1 MHPLNTYPME
11 GVEMTRKRLFGA
23 SALVST
29 MCLTLPAFAQQAQQA
44 RVTVAEQR
52 FEQIDVNAD
61 GSISLTEFRRTV
73 QGTDNPAAI
82 FGEVDV
88 DQNDVVSRSEWD
100 GWRGQQAS
108 ATMPTATEEG
118 GELNR
123 QIEIAV
129 TDETLRGD
137 FSTDAGLIGLDGNRL
152 GAGLLFSKDNDIVI
166 SGQLM
171 APGVLDQINVVP
183 EFLTLS
189 VGGKVMAG
197 LLADPDDDVVGL
209 MPGAEARWLIPL
221 FGLQTWVVGNI
232 FYAPDILSFGDA
244 DDILDFSLN
253 YEVQFLENTAGFA
266 GYRLLSFDRDSG
278 GEDDIVDTLQVGVR
292 FTF

>member
-1 MHPLNTYPME
+1 MPT
-11 GVEMTRKRLFGA
+11 RLFVGA
-23 SALVST
+23 AALVSGV
-29 MCLTLPAFAQQAQQA
+29 CLAIPALAQQAQQAQQA
-44 RVTVAEQR
+44 RVTIAEQS
-52 FEQIDVNAD
+52 FTQIDVD
-61 GSISLTEFRRTV
+61 GDGTISLTEFRRTV
-73 QGTDNPAAI
+73 QGADNPAAI
-82 FGEVDV
+82 YGEVDV
-88 DQNDVVSRSEWD
+88 DQNDAISQNEWD
-100 GWRGQQAS
+100 RWRGQQAS

-129 TDETLRGD
+129 TDETIRGD

-152 GAGLLFSKDNDIVI
+152 GAGLLFSKDNDIVL

-171 APGVLDQINVVP
+171 APGVLDQINIVP
-183 EFLTLS
+183 DYLTLS
-189 VGGKVMAG
+189 VGGKVVAG
-197 LLADPDDDVVGL
+197 LLADPDDDVVGI

-232 FYAPDILSFGDA
+232 FYAPDILTFGDA
-244 DDILDFSLN
+244 DDILDFSVN

>member
-1 MHPLNTYPME
+1 
-11 GVEMTRKRLFGA
+11 MTRKLLLGG
-23 SALVST
+23 SALISGI
-29 MCLTLPAFAQQAQQA
+29 CLAIPAFAQQAQQA
-44 RVTVAEQR
+44 RASVAEQR

-61 GSISLTEFRRTV
+61 GTVSLTEFRSTV
-73 QGTDNPAAI
+73 RGADNPAAI
-82 FGEVDV
+82 FGEIDV
-88 DQNDVVSRSEWD
+88 DQNDSISRGEWD
-100 GWRGQQAS
+100 GWRAQQA
-108 ATMPTATEEG
+108 TQTTPTATAEG
-118 GELNR
+118 GVLTR
-123 QIEIAV
+123 QIEVAV

-152 GAGLLFSKDNDIVI
+152 GAGLLFSKDNDIVL

-171 APGVLDQINVVP
+171 APGVLDQINIVP
-183 EFLTLS
+183 EYLTLS
-189 VGGKVMAG
+189 VGGKVVAG

-244 DDILDFSLN
+244 DDILDFSVN

-278 GEDDIVDTLQVGVR
+278 GEDDIVNSLQVGVR

>member
-1 MHPLNTYPME
+1 M
-11 GVEMTRKRLFGA
+11 GRRLIIGA
-23 SALVST
+23 SALVSGA
-29 MCLTLPAFAQQAQQA
+29 CLAIPAFAQEAQQT
-44 RVTVAEQR
+44 RVMVAEQR

-73 QGTDNPAAI
+73 QGTENPAAI

-88 DQNDVVSRSEWD
+88 DQNDALSRNEWE
-100 GWRGQQAS
+100 GWRAQQSS
-108 ATMPTATEEG
+108 ATMPTATEDG
-118 GELNR
+118 GVLNR
-123 QIEIAV
+123 QIEAAV
-129 TDETLRGD
+129 TTETLRAD
-137 FSTDAGLIGLDGNRL
+137 FSTDAALIGLDGNRL
-152 GAGLLFSKDNDIVI
+152 GAGLLFSDDNDIVI

-171 APGVLDQINVVP
+171 APGVLDQINIVP

-189 VGGKVMAG
+189 IGGKVVAG
-197 LLADPDDDVVGL
+197 LLADPDDDIVGV

-232 FYAPDILSFGDA
+232 FYAPDILTFGDA
-244 DDILDFSLN
+244 DDVLDFSVN

-266 GYRLLSFDRDSG
+266 GYRLLSFDRDEG
-278 GEDDIVDTLQVGVR
+278 GEDDIVDSLQVGVR